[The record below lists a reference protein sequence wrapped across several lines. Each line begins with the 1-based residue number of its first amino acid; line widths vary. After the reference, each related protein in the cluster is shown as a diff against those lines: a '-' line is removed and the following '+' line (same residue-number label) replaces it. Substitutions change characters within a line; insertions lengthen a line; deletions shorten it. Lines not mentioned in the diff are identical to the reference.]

1 MGGLSFTLLTLGGFY
16 PTQLPLAQVAEGL
29 LCSSTMTAIISVILS
44 TMLQFTF
51 EGRETATR
59 KDLVIAW
66 SPVLLLDLCI
76 GEYLLALVFWYSGDV
91 GIFRGYG
98 SSCPSNKATA
108 LVIRNRG

>member
-1 MGGLSFTLLTLGGFY
+1 
-16 PTQLPLAQVAEGL
+16 
-29 LCSSTMTAIISVILS
+29 
-44 TMLQFTF
+44 MLQFTF

-108 LVIRNRG
+108 LVMRVYKREDAGLGVSDEAEAENCRDTRDRKSVV